1 MNLDPLERWFRD
13 DFLHFRIN
21 KLQCFFLFPILF
33 AGRVLETGVSNWIKL
48 PVFILHK
55 ILLFWP
61 LQQSAGFYNLCYV
74 VCWVWPPA
82 LWPPVAANRVIIFD
96 ASWNPSHD
104 IQSIFRVYRFG
115 QNKPVY
121 IYRSAAST
129 DWPSEVEVNVYLRL
143 EKVLGF
149 LISIDGSCKCKVV
162 LFKSVFRLKCVFYLG
177 STVF

>member
-1 MNLDPLERWFRD
+1 MRILEKITTFSFSTVPVYESNLKKNFFNNLCLFTPKILPVHNWTGYLLAFPRRWYLAF
-13 DFLHFRIN
+13 
-21 KLQCFFLFPILF
+21 
-33 AGRVLETGVSNWIKL
+33 VLEQLNFKL
-48 PVFILHK
+48 SSK

-129 DWPSEVEVNVYLRL
+129 SYNKLA
-143 EKVLGF
+143 
-149 LISIDGSCKCKVV
+149 
-162 LFKSVFRLKCVFYLG
+162 FRSRSQCLC
-177 STVF
+177 

>member
-1 MNLDPLERWFRD
+1 ML
-13 DFLHFRIN
+13 
-21 KLQCFFLFPILF
+21 FFVPHS
-33 AGRVLETGVSNWIKL
+33 VCWQSVGVGNWIKL

-177 STVF
+177 STAF